1 MILEAIVDLTSYC
14 PSLVILLDEPH
25 VTSCKRFVDALTAGS
40 ENRICGSQ
48 FGQDKIVFITTV
60 VVNTIGSHDY
70 DFMNY

>member
-1 MILEAIVDLTSYC
+1 MN
-14 PSLVILLDEPH
+14 
-25 VTSCKRFVDALTAGS
+25 ALTAGI
-40 ENRICGSQ
+40 ENRSCDSQ